1 MRFRIR
7 LWTNE
12 DKYEDEKCNPERSGW
27 ERVCDGTHLCVR
39 HPPLTLAP
47 LSHFPSRATCHSLD
61 PDLLKKEREIVKER
75 EREKIYRCESRNEF
89 RSLWTW
95 FLHPSLIQ
103 EWWWA
108 KYKTTNKPL
117 SLSISLYLSL
127 SPLPI
132 PSSSIPPTQTLLMSL
147 SFLPSPHEW
156 HASQPALLSS
166 PLPGESRALLPSFPS
181 CPVFLSDTS
190 DSSRFAEALM
200 DIKSV
205 MCIPP
210 RLFLQHLAGCNHLL
224 FPSPRTV
231 WRGWGETDRWKS

>member
-75 EREKIYRCESRNEF
+75 ERENQMWIEKWIQVSVDMI
-89 RSLWTW
+89 
-95 FLHPSLIQ
+95 PSSILIQ

-117 SLSISLYLSL
+117 SLSISLYLS
-127 SPLPI
+127 I
-132 PSSSIPPTQTLLMSL
+132 SSSHPIFFNPTH
-147 SFLPSPHEW
+147 P
-156 HASQPALLSS
+156 
-166 PLPGESRALLPSFPS
+166 
-181 CPVFLSDTS
+181 DTPN
-190 DSSRFAEALM
+190 
-200 DIKSV
+200 V
-205 MCIPP
+205 P
-210 RLFLQHLAGCNHLL
+210 L
-224 FPSPRTV
+224 FPA
-231 WRGWGETDRWKS
+231 